1 MKKKGNSYIYYPNGR
16 ISHPSEEG
24 EILFDNKKY
33 KFSVVEYGGSKS
45 IYIQEKVIDEN
56 GFDEVVGGIMY
67 PLGKEEMAKL
77 IKQLKNIYD
86 NQLNSKI
93 ED

>member
-1 MKKKGNSYIYYPNGR
+1 MKQFEAPPER

-33 KFSVVEYGGSKS
+33 KFSVVSYGDSKS
-45 IYIQEKVIDEN
+45 IYIQEKIIDEN
-56 GFDEVVGGIMY
+56 GFDEVVGGIMF
-67 PLGKEEMAKL
+67 PLGKEEMGKL
-77 IKQLKNIYD
+77 LKQLKKIYD